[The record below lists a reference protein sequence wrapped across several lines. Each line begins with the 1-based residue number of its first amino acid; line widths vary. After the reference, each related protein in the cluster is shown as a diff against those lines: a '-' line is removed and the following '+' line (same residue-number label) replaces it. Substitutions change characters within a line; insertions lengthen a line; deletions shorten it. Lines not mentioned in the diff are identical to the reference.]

1 MHLLQAALLGLIQG
15 VTEVLPISSS
25 AHLILVPR
33 LLGWSESGLT
43 FDVALHFG
51 TFMALFTYFRRDI
64 VQLFRDGLTGL
75 HQQDHPGRLRLP
87 WLLVAGSLP
96 AVLAGTLCE
105 KPIEQI
111 FRSSPLLIALLLV
124 LFGLALGLADRYGR
138 QHHGVHNV
146 TLKIALIIG
155 SFQALAL
162 LPGVSRSGVTITAA
176 LLVGLARPEAARF
189 SFLLSLPIVAGAALI
204 KGLYLLKHGIEPG
217 MLLPML
223 VGIVVA
229 AISGY
234 FSVAFLLRFV
244 QTRTVW
250 PFVWYRLAIGALVL
264 AGIGGGLVR

>member
-33 LLGWSESGLT
+33 LLGWPESGLT

-64 VQLFRDGLTGL
+64 VQLVRDGLTGL
-75 HQQDHPGRLRLP
+75 HQEAHPGRLRMP
-87 WLLVAGSLP
+87 WLLAVGTLP
-96 AVLAGTLCE
+96 AVAAGLLLE
-105 KPIEQI
+105 EPIEVI
-111 FRSSPLLIALLLV
+111 FRDNPFLISLLLI

-138 QHHGVHNV
+138 QHRGVQDV
-146 TLKIALIIG
+146 TLRMALIIG

-176 LLVGLARPEAARF
+176 LLVGLARFEAARF
-189 SFLLSLPIVAGAALI
+189 SFLLSLPIVFGAAL
-204 KGLYLLKHGIEPG
+204 KEGVSLVRSGIEPG
-217 MLLPML
+217 MLTPML

-229 AISGY
+229 AVSGY
-234 FSVAFLLRFV
+234 LSVAFLLRFV